1 VAHLISRI
9 RSAPILALFRA
20 LSSALPEERPP
31 SSPSLTPSSCSRLL
45 QVSQACLPSESAPL
59 FTSLTPAESSFE
71 ESFPLRSNTHRFL
84 GVSTPSAPG
93 PSGLETLSLLTSTST
108 ILAIRVSPPA
118 LLASFAP
125 GSEGY
130 KTRKLKTKIEQ
141 AIFFGASDVENPLAF
156 DLQPDFEGD
165 LISATEAVSAE
176 ILASSKRSFDIFAES
191 SC

>member
-1 VAHLISRI
+1 MR
-9 RSAPILALFRA
+9 
-20 LSSALPEERPP
+20 EERPP
-31 SSPSLTPSSCSRLL
+31 SLPSSTPSSCFLSLLVRLTCPTSEDVPSLTPLSS
-45 QVSQACLPSESAPL
+45 
-59 FTSLTPAESSFE
+59 TESSFE

-84 GVSTPSAPG
+84 GVSTPSAPLS
-93 PSGLETLSLLTSTST
+93 SGLETLSLLTSTST
-108 ILAIRVSPPA
+108 ILAIQVSPPA

-176 ILASSKRSFDIFAES
+176 ILASSKRSLHLVAEHP
-191 SC
+191 C